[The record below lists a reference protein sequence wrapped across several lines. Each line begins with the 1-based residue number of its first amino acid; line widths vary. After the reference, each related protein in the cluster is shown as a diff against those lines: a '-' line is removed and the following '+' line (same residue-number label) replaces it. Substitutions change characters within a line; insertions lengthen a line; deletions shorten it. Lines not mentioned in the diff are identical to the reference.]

1 MCSMLNFTPFFE
13 GLKTLNLEIIVTT
26 SKFGEDVVFMIQ
38 NIVLAQNWKIMK
50 NEVTATILILNTVI
64 LKWP

>member
-1 MCSMLNFTPFFE
+1 MCSLSNFTPFFE
-13 GLKTLNLEIIVTT
+13 GLQTLNLEIIATT

-50 NEVTATILILNTVI
+50 NDVMAAILNLNTVI
-64 LKWP
+64 LKRP